1 MVDELMRLKIRM
13 CVIIKMNKDDVDK
26 QVEKISPVLL
36 DFYGIDYTDKL
47 NNLIKR
53 MQYMSRYVN
62 FKDFKKVDYILSNLN
77 N

>member
-1 MVDELMRLKIRM
+1 MRLKIRM